1 MEGTNQ
7 PGGTRRRWG
16 RSAAVLAAGLLVG
29 GVLVG
34 SLSASA
40 ASSSSSKSSGS
51 SSASSSSSDTR
62 SPSAPMV
69 KHGPGET
76 LLTGTT
82 AQKVRAAAL
91 DAVPGGTIIRVET
104 DSNGSPYEAHVR
116 KSDGSEVTVKVNES
130 FKVTDIEAHDAPSA
144 PSA

>member
-1 MEGTNQ
+1 
-7 PGGTRRRWG
+7 
-16 RSAAVLAAGLLVG
+16 
-29 GVLVG
+29 
-34 SLSASA
+34 
-40 ASSSSSKSSGS
+40 
-51 SSASSSSSDTR
+51 
-62 SPSAPMV
+62 MV